1 MPKGERWAIMDRY
14 QKLHCILK
22 ENSSKEEEKLN
33 TEKKTRDMVVM
44 AVFIAV
50 MMVMTVIP
58 VLGYIPLGFMNAT
71 IIHIPVLVGAILLGP
86 KKGAALGFFFGLT
99 SMWKNTALMPN
110 LTSFVFTPFI
120 PMPDGGSGGIRS
132 VIVCMVPRILIG
144 VVGYYVYRAVSG
156 PGKGRRKFALAAA
169 GVAGS
174 LTNTLLVMNLI
185 YFLFGSAY
193 GEAMPAAAERG
204 LYAFIVGVIC
214 LNGIPEAVLAG
225 FLTVCIVS
233 ALQKVQSR

>member
-1 MPKGERWAIMDRY
+1 MD
-14 QKLHCILK
+14 
-22 ENSSKEEEKLN
+22 
-33 TEKKTRDMVVM
+33 
-44 AVFIAV
+44 
-50 MMVMTVIP
+50 
-58 VLGYIPLGFMNAT
+58 
-71 IIHIPVLVGAILLGP
+71 
-86 KKGAALGFFFGLT
+86 FFFGLT

-193 GEAMPAAAERG
+193 GEAVPAAAERG